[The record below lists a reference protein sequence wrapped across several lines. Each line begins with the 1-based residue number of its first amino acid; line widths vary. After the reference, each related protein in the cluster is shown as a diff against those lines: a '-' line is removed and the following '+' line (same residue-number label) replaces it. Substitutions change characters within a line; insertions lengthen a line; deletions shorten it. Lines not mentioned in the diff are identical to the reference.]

1 MEKNQIVVILL
12 VVAILFSV
20 ASMMI
25 GLFVDTSG
33 GFPGKILVK
42 GSNTAVAGDTGNGG
56 KISLSITTPEG
67 AR

>member
-1 MEKNQIVVILL
+1 MEKNQVVVLLL
-12 VVAILFSV
+12 VIAILFSV

-33 GFPGKILVK
+33 GFPGKFVAK
-42 GSNTAVAGDTGNGG
+42 GSSTDIAGNEGG

-67 AR
+67 TG